1 MTREDLLARL
11 GQLLA
16 ERRAD
21 DGPLGVM
28 LVRLQRLREFR
39 IAHGFA
45 ASERMAAAVREL
57 IGEVLRP
64 GDELHQIDGG
74 EFAVLLPRLRD
85 RNHALL
91 AGNRVLRIFQS
102 PVRLGQREMPAS
114 ATIGVSVAPDHGD
127 DA

>member
-74 EFAVLLPRLRD
+74 EFAVVDLRH
-85 RNHALL
+85 HARGTAQVE
-91 AGNRVLRIFQS
+91 AGAGAGRGGRHVGGPGWFPEYTCIC
-102 PVRLGQREMPAS
+102 
-114 ATIGVSVAPDHGD
+114 T
-127 DA
+127 